1 LLSDEG
7 EIGEHPI
14 KQDDHKR
21 GSSQMSMMRKHSRL
35 LLVAISCVAVGA
47 GASAIAGAGA
57 ATGSA
62 HPGAGKSAKKAAK
75 ARRAGL
81 RGLARRTV
89 SGTFVVHTKQGFK
102 TVTVERGT
110 VDSVAGQQLK
120 LTESTPK
127 ATYQTVTL
135 TIPTTAHVR
144 DDRRKASLS
153 AVKAG
158 QHVLVI
164 QAPKRTI
171 VVARTPKANSRS

>member
-7 EIGEHPI
+7 QIGEHPI

-47 GASAIAGAGA
+47 GASAVAGAGA

-62 HPGAGKSAKKAAK
+62 HPGAGKSAKAAK
-75 ARRAGL
+75 ARRAGV

-89 SGTFVVHTKQGFK
+89 SGTFVVHTKQGFR